1 MTQYL
6 LPVVLVDEL
15 LDPQGEG
22 FGREPEERDELR
34 LFLVGGDEDLRE
46 PLFLVPGGF
55 WSSSFL
61 RLEK

>member
-1 MTQYL
+1 MF
-6 LPVVLVDEL
+6 PVELVVEL
-15 LDPQGEG
+15 LDLRGEA

-34 LFLVGGDEDLRE
+34 LFLVGDDEDLRE